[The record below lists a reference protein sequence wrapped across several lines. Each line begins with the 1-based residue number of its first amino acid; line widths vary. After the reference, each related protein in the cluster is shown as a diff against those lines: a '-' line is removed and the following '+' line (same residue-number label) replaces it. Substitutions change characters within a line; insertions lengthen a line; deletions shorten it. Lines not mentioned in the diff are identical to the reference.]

1 MGSAAPGP
9 STEMLP
15 PDAVFSI
22 SAATYTGG
30 VRVFSLPHSVH
41 VSLRD
46 LPPTEQIGVVT
57 SFPTISVISGLT
69 SVG

>member
-22 SAATYTGG
+22 SAAPDTGD
-30 VRVFSLPHSVH
+30 VRVFSLPHSVQ
-41 VSLRD
+41 VFLRV
-46 LPPTEQIGVVT
+46 LWPTEQIGVLT
-57 SFPTISVISGLT
+57 SLSTISVISGLT